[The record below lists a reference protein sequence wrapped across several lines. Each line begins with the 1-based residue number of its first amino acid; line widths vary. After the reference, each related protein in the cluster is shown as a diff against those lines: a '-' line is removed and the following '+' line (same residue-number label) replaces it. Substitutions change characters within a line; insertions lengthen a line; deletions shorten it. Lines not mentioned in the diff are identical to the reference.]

1 MAYVKS
7 YDGQTEWMYY
17 LNEGDH
23 LLEKC
28 KAICDKTSADI
39 KKEFVKSIII
49 FFWKLKIS
57 WR

>member
-1 MAYVKS
+1 MLPKAMAYVKS

-17 LNEGDH
+17 FNEGDH

-49 FFWKLKIS
+49 FF
-57 WR
+57 